1 MTDSLEVVTE
11 GTNHLT
17 NLIDA
22 LSSIY
27 DQLYSQDIDIDGL
40 GEAIDGL
47 IFANDKLQDTKIKLE
62 AQRKDLR
69 SAITSKYGDDQWESE
84 KLRRHDLRKLDPTY
98 QAPHPRTKL
107 Q

>member
-1 MTDSLEVVTE
+1 MTDSLAVVTD

-22 LSSIY
+22 LSSVY
-27 DQLYSQDIDIDGL
+27 DQLYSSDVDIDGL

-47 IFANDKLQDTKIKLE
+47 IFVNEKLQETKIKLE

-69 SAITSKYGDDQWESE
+69 GNITSRYGDDQWESE
-84 KLRRHDLRKLDPTY
+84 RPQRR
-98 QAPHPRTKL
+98 A
-107 Q
+107 

>member
-1 MTDSLEVVTE
+1 MTDSLEVVTD
-11 GTNHLT
+11 GSNHLT

-47 IFANDKLQDTKIKLE
+47 IFANDKLQETKIKLE
-62 AQRKDLR
+62 TQRKDLR
-69 SAITSKYGDDQWESE
+69 SNITSRYGDDQWESE
-84 KLRRHDLRKLDPTY
+84 RPQRR
-98 QAPHPRTKL
+98 A
-107 Q
+107 

>member
-1 MTDSLEVVTE
+1 MTDPLAIVTE
-11 GTNHLT
+11 GNEHLT
-17 NLIDA
+17 HLIDA

-69 SAITSKYGDDQWESE
+69 SEITLKYGDDQWESE
-84 KLRRHDLRKLDPTY
+84 RPQRQGLRRPGLT
-98 QAPHPRTKL
+98 
-107 Q
+107 

>member
-1 MTDSLEVVTE
+1 MTDSLAVVID
-11 GTNHLT
+11 GANHLT

-47 IFANDKLQDTKIKLE
+47 IFANDKLQETKLKLE
-62 AQRKDLR
+62 TQRKDFLNN
-69 SAITSKYGDDQWESE
+69 ITSRYGDDQWESE
-84 KLRRHDLRKLDPTY
+84 RPQRR
-98 QAPHPRTKL
+98 A
-107 Q
+107 